1 MESSSKHGKSSGSSK
16 PEDQFATGNIDEV
29 DQFLT
34 YAALRHLANEQVA
47 EIKRLRHSQ
56 QDMMTQVRNFITS
69 FPFGLIILNKKQT
82 IEAINDMASEY
93 FQYPSSKLVKQPISI
108 LFPEVKAVEL
118 ATQPRRLMGR
128 KQSGETFAV
137 EVFVNVLERD
147 GQDMLFVSVQD
158 ITERFRLEQ
167 MRQDLTAMV
176 SHDLRAPL
184 TSIRVSIEMVKNGVY
199 GKLSDRGDNVL
210 EKAMM
215 SAEYLSNLV
224 VSWLDAEKADSGSIK
239 LEYGETSIGQIV
251 NKALSTMQR
260 PDQKSDMIEVEFTND
275 SITADKDR
283 IVQVIINLLSNA
295 MKYSPE
301 GSKIRLVAGMEGMSA
316 KFQIIDQGPGIP
328 RDQRLLIFE
337 RYRQLKQSA
346 DTKRQGFGLGL
357 AICKSIVE
365 KHGGRIWVDDGKGG
379 KGSTFCFTVPIA
391 PE

>member
-1 MESSSKHGKSSGSSK
+1 MEPSGKHSKNSGSSK

-34 YAALRHLANEQVA
+34 YAALRQLANEQSA

-56 QDMMTQVRNFITS
+56 QDMMNQVRGFITS

-93 FQYPSSKLVKQPISI
+93 FEYPSKELVKKSINI
-108 LFPEVKAVEL
+108 LFPEVDAMEL
-118 ATQPRRLMGR
+118 SPHPKRLMGR
-128 KQSGETFAV
+128 KKSGETFAL

-184 TSIRVSIEMVKNGVY
+184 TSIRVSIEMVRNGVY
-199 GKLSDRGDNVL
+199 GKLSERGDNVL
-210 EKAMM
+210 DKAIM

-224 VSWLDAEKADSGSIK
+224 VGWLDAEKADSGSIE
-239 LEYGETSIGQIV
+239 LEYAETSIGQIV

-260 PDQKSDMIEVEFTND
+260 PDQKMDMIEVEFTND
-275 SITADKDR
+275 SITVDR
-283 IVQVIINLLSNA
+283 DRLVQVIINLLSNA

-301 GSKIRLVAGMEGMSA
+301 GSKVRLIAGMEGMSA
-316 KFQIIDQGPGIP
+316 KFQIVDQGPGIP
-328 RDQRLLIFE
+328 LDQRTLIFE

-346 DTKRQGFGLGL
+346 DTKSQGFGLGL
-357 AICKSIVE
+357 AICKSLVE
-365 KHGGRIWVDDGKGG
+365 KHGGRIWVEDGKDGKG
-379 KGSTFCFTVPIA
+379 SNFCFTVPLS
-391 PE
+391 P

>member
-1 MESSSKHGKSSGSSK
+1 MEPSGKHGKSSGSSN
-16 PEDQFATGNIDEV
+16 PEDQFATGNLDEV

-34 YAALRHLANEQVA
+34 YAALRHLANDQLA

-93 FQYPSSKLVKQPISI
+93 FQYPSSKLVKKPISI
-108 LFPEVKAVEL
+108 LFPEVKTVEL
-118 ATQPRRLMGR
+118 ATQARRLMGR

-199 GKLSDRGDNVL
+199 GKLSERGDNVL
-210 EKAMM
+210 DKAIM

-224 VSWLDAEKADSGSIK
+224 VSWLDAEKADSGSIE
-239 LEYGETSIGQIV
+239 LEFAETSIGQIV

-260 PDQKSDMIEVEFTND
+260 PDQKMDMIEVEFTND
-275 SITADKDR
+275 SITVDRDR

-301 GSKIRLVAGMEGMSA
+301 GAKVRLVAGMEGMSA
-316 KFQIIDQGPGIP
+316 KFQIIDQGTGIP
-328 RDQRLLIFE
+328 LDQRSLIFE

-346 DTKRQGFGLGL
+346 DTKSQGFGLGL

-365 KHGGRIWVDDGKGG
+365 KHGGRIWVEDGKGG
-379 KGSTFCFTVPIA
+379 KGSNFCFTVPIT